1 MKKILLN
8 ICAMLAFV
16 TPSVANEAQNIN
28 RFAFDFYKSMQTE
41 CGGENVLFSPYYIY
55 KTLGDLQFCTEGEL
69 SKQIAKVLQNSNG
82 IGSSGKLEDKD
93 VLKSATSL
101 WLESSQPL
109 NEGFAKYSSEKLAL
123 DVFSENLKNAES
135 LKEKIFAWA
144 KSKPEILGKDCDMLG
159 AVNFSENLGAVL
171 LSISSFDAKWKVP
184 FDKTKTRAGTFFY
197 GKDLSES
204 AKIDFMWRLS
214 DDIAY
219 ADTEKF
225 QFARIPYEGEK
236 YSMVLVK
243 ARKGGDLDSIGRSDF
258 DNFLQLL
265 RDTRFTYGKIY
276 LPKFSIKKPLDCAS
290 ILKKMG
296 LDFSQPAKARFFQSD
311 KTTLLLGK
319 FFTSCL
325 MEVDEV
331 STKVKSL
338 NSADMPF
345 GVANLNLNSPFMFF
359 IVENESDAIIY
370 MGKFCKPI
378 DMNQ

>member
-1 MKKILLN
+1 
-8 ICAMLAFV
+8 MLALASSSF
-16 TPSVANEAQNIN
+16 ANEARNIN
-28 RFAFDFYKSMQTE
+28 RFAFDFYKSMQSE
-41 CGGENVLFSPYYIY
+41 VGGENVLFSPYYIY
-55 KTLGDLQFCTEGEL
+55 KTLGDLQFCAEGGFKE
-69 SKQIAKVLQNSNG
+69 QIGKVLQNSG
-82 IGSSGKLEDKD
+82 GGASLDEFEDKEL
-93 VLKSATSL
+93 LKSASSL
-101 WLESSQPL
+101 WVAASEPL
-109 NEGFAKYSSEKLAL
+109 NDGFVKYSSEKLAL
-123 DVFSENLKNAES
+123 DVFSENLQDADS
-135 LKEKIFAWA
+135 LRAKILDWA
-144 KSKPEILGKDCDMLG
+144 KSKPQILGKDCDMLG

-184 FDKTKTRAGTFFY
+184 FDKRKTREGTFFY

-204 AKIDFMWRLS
+204 AKIDFMWRFS
-214 DDIAY
+214 NDIAY
-219 ADTEKF
+219 ADTENF

-236 YSMVLVK
+236 YSMVVVK
-243 ARKGGDLDSIGRSDF
+243 ARKGGDLDSIGQGEF
-258 DNFLQLL
+258 DNFLKML

-311 KTTLLLGK
+311 KSSLLLGK

-359 IVENESDAIIY
+359 IVESESGAIIY